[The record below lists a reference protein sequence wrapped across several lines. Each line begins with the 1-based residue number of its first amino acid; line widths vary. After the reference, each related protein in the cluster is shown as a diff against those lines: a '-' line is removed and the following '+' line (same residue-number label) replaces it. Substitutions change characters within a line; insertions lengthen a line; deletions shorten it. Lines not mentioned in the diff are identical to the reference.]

1 MAIQLLA
8 ASDANIRATQFKTVV
23 LDFEGVA
30 KVGES
35 FVDEVFRVFATA
47 HPQATLKPVNVNP
60 AVAQALRMFAP
71 WVGV

>member
-8 ASDANIRATQFKTVV
+8 ASDVNIRATQFKTVV

-30 KVGES
+30 MVGQG
-35 FVDEVFRVFATA
+35 FMDEVFRVFATA
-47 HPQATLKPVNVNP
+47 HPQVTLKPVSVTP
-60 AVAQALRMFAP
+60 AVAQALRIFAP